1 MRLIIGLGNPGRGH
15 AGNRHNI
22 GFMAVD
28 AIVRRHS
35 FAGWR
40 MRGRLNAEAT
50 EATFAGEKV
59 IALKPT
65 TYMNESGQAVGAA
78 QRFYKL
84 DAEEII
90 VLHDELDLAPGKVR
104 VKLDGGS
111 AGHNG
116 LRSVSAHIGPDYWR
130 VRLGIGHPGEK
141 DLVHHYV
148 LSDFAK
154 ADRTWLE
161 KSLDAV
167 AEAFPLLIEKNESS
181 FMTRVAL
188 LTQPPRPA
196 RKKPEPEARDD
207 PRREAPEA
215 DESDGS

>member
-1 MRLIIGLGNPGRGH
+1 MRLIVGLGNPGRGH
-15 AGNRHNI
+15 VGNRHNI

-40 MRGRLNAEAT
+40 TRGRLSAEVT
-50 EATFAGEKV
+50 ETTFAGEKV

-84 DAEEII
+84 EPEAIV

-141 DLVHHYV
+141 ELVHPYV

-154 ADRTWLE
+154 ADQAWLE
-161 KSLDAV
+161 KTLDAV
-167 AEAFPLLIEKNESS
+167 AEAFPLLIEKNQNS

-196 RKKPEPEARDD
+196 PKKPEPEATDVGRRD
-207 PRREAPEA
+207 AS
-215 DESDGS
+215 ESDETDGL